1 MDISLD
7 SEQLRVLNW
16 RASNKDIAGVVG
28 PPGCGKTTVGSALA
42 VKMIAEGLAN
52 RVLLVAYTNAAAN
65 EFCWE
70 LCNILGIDVANRI
83 CLRTGNE
90 K

>member
-28 PPGCGKTTVGSALA
+28 PLGCGKTTVGSALA
-42 VKMIAEGLAN
+42 V
-52 RVLLVAYTNAAAN
+52 
-65 EFCWE
+65 
-70 LCNILGIDVANRI
+70 
-83 CLRTGNE
+83 RT
-90 K
+90 